1 MLKATN
7 IDEKI
12 KIGLNKWR
20 DTVLID
26 FQINIVKCQF
36 SQNSYIDLQQIL
48 SKFQKGLI
56 LYMGKIILKFIRKKK
71 T

>member
-48 SKFQKGLI
+48 SKFQKDLI